1 VARMT
6 PRKAALLACEYALS
20 KKAEDV
26 LMMDLRKLTDIA
38 DYFVIC
44 SGTSEIQVKAIAD
57 AVAKGLEGHAVSP
70 QHIEGYTSLRWVLL
84 DYVSIV
90 VHVFH
95 VTAREY
101 YDLESFWGDAPSESF
116 E

>member
-1 VARMT
+1 MARIT

-20 KKAEDV
+20 KKAEGV
-26 LMMDLRKLTDIA
+26 LLIDLRQVTDIA

-57 AVAKGLEGHAVSP
+57 AVVQGLEEDEVQPLHV
-70 QHIEGYTSLRWVLL
+70 EGYPSLRWVLL
-84 DYVSIV
+84 DYVSVV

-95 VTAREY
+95 AAAREY
-101 YDLESFWGDAPSESF
+101 YDLESLWGDAPSETF

>member
-1 VARMT
+1 VARIT

-20 KKAEDV
+20 KKAEGV
-26 LMMDLRKLTDIA
+26 LLMDLRELTDIA

-57 AVAKGLEGHAVSP
+57 AVVKGLERYEVSP
-70 QHIEGYTSLRWVLL
+70 QHVEGYTSLRWVLL

-95 VTAREY
+95 AATREY
-101 YDLESFWGDAPSESF
+101 YDLEGFWGDAPSETF